1 MKELKKSVTLPIIM
15 KGIHKCQTDIK
26 MAPT

>member
-1 MKELKKSVTLPIIM
+1 MKELKKHATLPITM

>member
-1 MKELKKSVTLPIIM
+1 MNELKKRMTLPIIM

>member
-1 MKELKKSVTLPIIM
+1 MKELKKCTMLPIIM